1 MIKPKPDQIT
11 KWIKKHF
18 GDDYKITKRGQE
30 IRINNPL
37 SIDDGYHLWIN
48 VYKAIVNDFRPRY
61 KNLVSGSFLSFVM
74 KYKNITFKEAAEEV
88 IGDVNYKDYN
98 FNSNNIPESKISKT
112 TIKLPNDFT
121 KLTYK
126 DDTISPII
134 KRYLNQRCIPNGKIY
149 TSNIGYS
156 GLNVVF
162 PYYEFNKI
170 VYWQQR
176 SITNK
181 QFLFPPD
188 TNKADFI
195 YGFDN
200 INPTDPVII
209 TESIFNALMFDNAIA
224 IGGSDLSDMQ
234 KNKLKKLK
242 IKKIIMALDND
253 AAGKAGISK
262 AYKKLDPY
270 FDLYYS
276 LPPNSDEDWNDIAK
290 NNQKEDAMLWLK
302 KGLNKLDYTTSIKL
316 RL

>member
-18 GDDYKITKRGQE
+18 GDDYKTAKHGRE

-48 VYKAIVNDFRPRY
+48 IYKAIVNDFRPRY

-74 KYKNITFKEAAEEV
+74 KYKNITFREAAEEV
-88 IGDVNYKDYN
+88 IGSVDYKDYN
-98 FNSNNIPESKISKT
+98 YDSNNISESSTSKT
-112 TIKLPNDFT
+112 IIKLPEDFI
-121 KLTYK
+121 KLTYE
-126 DDTISPII
+126 DDVISPII
-134 KRYLNQRCIPNGKIY
+134 KRYLNQRCISNGKIY
-149 TSNIGYS
+149 TSGLGYS

-162 PYYEFNKI
+162 PYYEFNQI

-181 QFLFPPD
+181 EFRFPLD
-188 TNKADFI
+188 SNKADFI

-200 INPTDPVII
+200 IDSTEPVII
-209 TESIFNALMFDNAIA
+209 TESIFNSLMFDNAVA

-234 KNKLKKLK
+234 KNKLRRLKPKKL
-242 IKKIIMALDND
+242 IMALDND
-253 AAGKAGISK
+253 DAGKVGTSK
-262 AYKKLDPY
+262 AYEKLNTY
-270 FDLYYS
+270 FDMYYS
-276 LPPNSDEDWNDIAK
+276 LPPSQDEDWNDIAK
-290 NNQKEDAMLWLK
+290 NGQKEDAMKWLK
-302 KGLNKLDYTTSIKL
+302 KGLAKLDYAASIKL